1 LPTSGKIG
9 IFNTQKKL
17 PLRMENRT
25 SVIPV
30 SSENGLSFSNFDS
43 LNTIQEITEFATL
56 VFRTPGFFP
65 PSFRSAESV
74 VATIIQGKELGL
86 PAMVS
91 LQNIYF
97 ISGKPCLG
105 LWAIAG
111 LLRNKGIVSKVIK
124 DAEPVLN
131 SSGAICDY
139 VTTIRFYRYSNA
151 LKQVVE
157 EDCSFTMK
165 EAMAA
170 ELSNK
175 DNWKK
180 YMKSMLYARCYSM
193 GGRRIAPDIMMGIYE
208 VSEMADAKNVSYIVK
223 DNGEPQL
230 VQI

>member
-1 LPTSGKIG
+1 
-9 IFNTQKKL
+9 
-17 PLRMENRT
+17 MENELTIVHASSNAVPNEIVRVNSEET
-25 SVIPV
+25 ISV
-30 SSENGLSFSNFDS
+30 D
-43 LNTIQEITEFATL
+43 TIDKLDTLDKITAFATV
-56 VFRTPGFFP
+56 VFKTPGFFP
-65 PSFRSAESV
+65 PSFKSAEAV
-74 VATIIQGKELGL
+74 VATILQGRELGL
-86 PAMVS
+86 KAMVS

-111 LLRNKGIVSKVIK
+111 LIRNKGIVSKTIK

-131 SSGAICDY
+131 SAGAICDY

-151 LKQVVE
+151 LRQVVE

-170 ELSNK
+170 DLAGK

-193 GGRRIAPDIMMGIYE
+193 GARRVAPDIMMGIYE
-208 VSEMADAKNVSYIVK
+208 VSEMADAKNVAYKVS
-223 DNGEPQL
+223 DTGEPQIT
-230 VQI
+230 VMS